1 MAQANKKAQH
11 AHTHTQRH
19 RQTDRQPARQAGRQA
34 ARQQYTVNSWLL
46 QKLAPQF
53 SNAGKEVPEDQ
64 LAG

>member
-11 AHTHTQRH
+11 AHTHTH
-19 RQTDRQPARQAGRQA
+19 TETQTDRQTASQAGRQA